1 MMQSRETQML
11 SDVHDAMFQPE
22 TGVRDKVLH
31 LEHHHSHT
39 RERVVKMETYIDETT
54 KSRKQMT
61 LTIIV
66 AILSSA
72 VAIGV
77 AISNR
82 QVNEQ
87 KMQSMVEAVTRSVLT
102 TVNHDVD
109 AGSAA
114 P

>member
-11 SDVHDAMFQPE
+11 SDVHDAMFRPE
-22 TGVRDKVLH
+22 TGVKDKLSDLH
-31 LEHHHSHT
+31 HHHSHT
-39 RERVVKMETYIDETT
+39 RERLEKMEKYIDETV
-54 KSRKQMT
+54 KGRKHLA
-61 LTIIV
+61 LTILV
-66 AILSSA
+66 AIMSSA
-72 VAIGV
+72 VAVGV

-102 TVNHDVD
+102 TVNHDMD